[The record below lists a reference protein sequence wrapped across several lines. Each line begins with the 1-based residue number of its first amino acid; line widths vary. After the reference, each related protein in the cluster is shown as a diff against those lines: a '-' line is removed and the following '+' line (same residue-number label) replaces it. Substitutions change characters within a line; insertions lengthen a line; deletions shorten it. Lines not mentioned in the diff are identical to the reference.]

1 MGSMDRIGNGTAFRC
16 GAFEAARI
24 AVQRSNIFGNPHPEY
39 EGERLALC
47 LVPDIH

>member
-1 MGSMDRIGNGTAFRC
+1 VAPLKRPASLSIDP
-16 GAFEAARI
+16 
-24 AVQRSNIFGNPHPEY
+24 IFGNPHPEY